1 MESRRRRV
9 RRTTHFLDEA
19 QGLFPLGGS
28 PDGRP
33 SFELFADRIL
43 RAVEELFARDFEG
56 QPEAFAG
63 IRFAMTHAVPVFPA
77 LVIYAVLADDD
88 TVELLSITI
97 DDDYFDLIDDD
108 PA

>member
-1 MESRRRRV
+1 
-9 RRTTHFLDEA
+9 
-19 QGLFPLGGS
+19 
-28 PDGRP
+28 
-33 SFELFADRIL
+33 
-43 RAVEELFARDFEG
+43 
-56 QPEAFAG
+56 
-63 IRFAMTHAVPVFPA
+63 MTHAVPVFPA

>member
-1 MESRRRRV
+1 MPQRLPSRWVGPERGSRRRRV

-56 QPEAFAG
+56 SPRRSQASG
-63 IRFAMTHAVPVFPA
+63 
-77 LVIYAVLADDD
+77 
-88 TVELLSITI
+88 SQ
-97 DDDYFDLIDDD
+97 
-108 PA
+108 